1 MHYIFRPDNYKEWA
15 QLAIQ
20 KIEKTLDS
28 CVSIEQ
34 VESSKQMIDNFV
46 IITALEDNIQDGELE
61 SIIRLFWLKIDLKK
75 QSIFETK

>member
-15 QLAIQ
+15 QRAIQ
-20 KIEKTLDS
+20 KIEKTIDS

-46 IITALEDNIQDGELE
+46 IITALEDNIQEEELE